1 MSPWFLFFLAFFS
14 NINTAYEHH
23 YSNDNEYLIQ
33 SLLTYVNELSINQET
48 HESHQQKQFD
58 KQMEIM
64 EDVLTSFID
73 GAMHDTQALYDVV
86 FSQLSQELTRLETE
100 HVLDP
105 GLNKWLEGRKC
116 LLPIC
121 RDFYK
126 RLLLQNALQSSKKV
140 LYDFKKMV
148 KSTIVDQYNKMK
160 KVWAEES
167 KHLIK
172 YKPFQYSKHKKKPES
187 LMGKVCLNGWIF
199 KGFNLLLDNIL
210 KIAPQRLSRL
220 IHEKIHEYLD
230 KTAHDY
236 FRIKVFPGQGTIEV
250 ILFRLFKKITKL
262 FCSVM
267 RMANDKVLEITQHGY
282 KVRADR
288 REAEKIPS
296 WAKGMDEGDKA
307 FLAVTE
313 LGEFMSGFCVD
324 QRPQSPHQQKAKIID
339 SPVMNKERAEKLV
352 KELAFGY

>member
-1 MSPWFLFFLAFFS
+1 MSLWFFFILAFCSDINSANQLQRYHS
-14 NINTAYEHH
+14 NH
-23 YSNDNEYLIQ
+23 DEYMIQ
-33 SLLTYVNELSINQET
+33 SLLNEEI
-48 HESHQQKQFD
+48 HESHEQKQFD

-73 GAMHDTQALYDVV
+73 GAMHDTQALYDVT
-86 FSQLSQELTRLETE
+86 FAKISGELTRLETE
-100 HVLDP
+100 HALDP
-105 GLNKWLEGRKC
+105 GLSKWIEGRKC
-116 LLPIC
+116 FAHIC

-126 RLLLQNALQSSKKV
+126 RKLLQTAVESSKKV

-172 YKPFQYSKHKKKPES
+172 YKPFQYSKHKEKPKS
-187 LMGKVCLNGWIF
+187 LMGKVICLNGWIF

-324 QRPQSPHQQKAKIID
+324 QHRISKKQK
-339 SPVMNKERAEKLV
+339 S
-352 KELAFGY
+352 